1 MRNIIFLIPF
11 FNEESNL
18 IELYKMIEKSS
29 IHNSF
34 NFKILFL
41 NDCSTDS
48 SHEII
53 TSYSKTNDIDNLI
66 IYENSQ
72 NLGHGKSLVKLYGL
86 AKKYEITAT
95 DIVTMDSDMRI
106 KQDHFNEI
114 LVGNNSII
122 GKRKRFED
130 GVYRGILTF
139 IAEIL
144 VFIKTGKLWRD
155 TNCPFRVYKIK
166 DFQLITKLMPKNLL
180 TPNIVSTIIFINS
193 KIPVT
198 RKSINLIY
206 DTKNSGETWKSQN
219 LLIKYYK
226 IFNFSFKSFVQVL
239 KIKII

>member
-1 MRNIIFLIPF
+1 
-11 FNEESNL
+11 
-18 IELYKMIEKSS
+18 
-29 IHNSF
+29 
-34 NFKILFL
+34 
-41 NDCSTDS
+41 
-48 SHEII
+48 
-53 TSYSKTNDIDNLI
+53 
-66 IYENSQ
+66 
-72 NLGHGKSLVKLYGL
+72 
-86 AKKYEITAT
+86 
-95 DIVTMDSDMRI
+95 MDSDMRI